1 MQKSDSPKRKT
12 FNINQKNNRFIL
24 KFFGEMD
31 HNYTTIEKD
40 KILTISKMQADNFE
54 KKGQITNV
62 FLCSCDY
69 LIEYSL
75 SVLIAVFFYSV

>member
-40 KILTISKMQADNFE
+40 KILTISKMHSDNFE
-54 KKGQITNV
+54 KKGQITKWQFN
-62 FLCSCDY
+62 LDQ
-69 LIEYSL
+69 IYSEDTT
-75 SVLIAVFFYSV
+75 F